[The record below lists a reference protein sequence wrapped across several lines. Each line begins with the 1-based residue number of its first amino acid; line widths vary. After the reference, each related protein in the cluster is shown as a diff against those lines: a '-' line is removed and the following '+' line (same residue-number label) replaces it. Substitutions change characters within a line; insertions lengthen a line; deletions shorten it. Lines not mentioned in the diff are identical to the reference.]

1 MEKDNLCL
9 PSPAGRK
16 WREAPDEGSASQA
29 PTGFHRQSLFPHP
42 SLRNISQGGK
52 GRAAAFATLLAG
64 IVALAG
70 CSFAPTMKTPEVA
83 TAAAYKEIGTPWTEA
98 KPADRLPRDEWWS
111 LYGDPKLGELQT
123 RLISGSPDLAAA
135 LANYEQA
142 QAYSDFQRGDLF
154 PQIGGS
160 ASLQRSQSSNNAAN
174 PSPVKLYDTRSVGF
188 SASYELDL
196 WGRVRNEVAAG
207 NAQAEAAAD
216 DLENARL
223 SLIAQ
228 LVDDYIVLRGL
239 DRDSAILNDTV
250 KAYQRALDLT
260 NERHRGGIAPGLD
273 VARAQTQLE
282 MARSQAEQ
290 TLAQRA
296 LAEHAIAALIG
307 VSPSQF
313 SIEPAIVDIK
323 LPAVPVD
330 VPSLLLQ
337 RRPDI
342 AAAQRRMEAANANI
356 GVARAAF
363 FPSISLG
370 ASGGYLS
377 SQAGNW
383 LTQPSSFWA
392 IGPAALLTIFDGGK
406 RSASVKQARAIFDQ
420 TSAKYRSTVLGA
432 FTQVEDN
439 LALLNHYR
447 DASVAEKS
455 AVEAAQRS
463 LNFSLDRYREGAV
476 NYLDVVTS
484 QTAALQT
491 QRDALS
497 LDTRQLR
504 ASVALIRALG
514 GGWDVQAPLARN

>member
-1 MEKDNLCL
+1 ML
-9 PSPAGRK
+9 
-16 WREAPDEGSASQA
+16 
-29 PTGFHRQSLFPHP
+29 
-42 SLRNISQGGK
+42 
-52 GRAAAFATLLAG
+52 AAAFAVC
-64 IVALAG
+64 ILAG
-70 CSFAPTMKTPEVA
+70 CSLAPTMKTPEVP
-83 TAAAYKEIGTPWTEA
+83 TAAAYKEIGTPWTDA
-98 KPADRLPRDEWWS
+98 RPADRLPRDAWWT
-111 LYGDPKLGELQT
+111 LYGDAQLDDLQK
-123 RLISGSPDLAAA
+123 RLVAANPDLAVA
-135 LANYEQA
+135 LANYDQA
-142 QAYSDFQRGDLF
+142 QAYYQYTRGDLF
-154 PQIGGS
+154 PQIEGNAS
-160 ASLQRSQSSNNAAN
+160 AQRSQLSANAAN
-174 PSPVKLYDTRSVGF
+174 PAPKQLYDTRTVGF
-188 SASYELDL
+188 SASYEIDL

-207 NAQAEAAAD
+207 KAQAEAAAD
-216 DLENARL
+216 DLENVRL

-228 LVDDYIVLRGL
+228 LVDTYIVLRGL
-239 DRDSAILNDTV
+239 DRDSAILTDTV

-260 NERHRGGIAPGLD
+260 EERHRGGIAPGVD

-282 MARSQAEQ
+282 IARSQAEQ

-296 LAEHAIAALIG
+296 LVEHSIAALVG
-307 VSPSQF
+307 ESPSQF
-313 SIEPAIVDIK
+313 SIAPKIVDIA

-330 VPSLLLQ
+330 LPSTLLQ

-342 AAAQRRMEAANANI
+342 ASAQRRMEAANANI

-363 FPSISLG
+363 FPSIGLS

-383 LTQPSSFWA
+383 LTQPSGFWA

-406 RSASVKQARAIFDQ
+406 RSASVKQARAAFDEA
-420 TSAKYRSTVLGA
+420 SAKYRSTVLSA

-447 DASVAEKS
+447 DASTAEKS
-455 AVEAAQRS
+455 AVAAAQRS

-504 ASVALIRALG
+504 ASVALVRALG
-514 GGWDVQAPLARN
+514 GGWEQTQATAESARTMNKPSQG

>member
-1 MEKDNLCL
+1 
-9 PSPAGRK
+9 
-16 WREAPDEGSASQA
+16 
-29 PTGFHRQSLFPHP
+29 
-42 SLRNISQGGK
+42 
-52 GRAAAFATLLAG
+52 
-64 IVALAG
+64 
-70 CSFAPTMKTPEVA
+70 
-83 TAAAYKEIGTPWTEA
+83 
-98 KPADRLPRDEWWS
+98 
-111 LYGDPKLGELQT
+111 
-123 RLISGSPDLAAA
+123 
-135 LANYEQA
+135 
-142 QAYSDFQRGDLF
+142 
-154 PQIGGS
+154 
-160 ASLQRSQSSNNAAN
+160 
-174 PSPVKLYDTRSVGF
+174 
-188 SASYELDL
+188 
-196 WGRVRNEVAAG
+196 
-207 NAQAEAAAD
+207 
-216 DLENARL
+216 
-223 SLIAQ
+223 
-228 LVDDYIVLRGL
+228 
-239 DRDSAILNDTV
+239 V

-260 NERHRGGIAPGLD
+260 EERHRGGIAPGVD

-282 MARSQAEQ
+282 MARSEAEQ

-296 LAEHAIAALIG
+296 LVEHSIAALVG
-307 VSPSQF
+307 ESPSQF
-313 SIEPAIVDIK
+313 SIAPKIVDIT

-330 VPSLLLQ
+330 LPSTLLQ

-342 AAAQRRMEAANANI
+342 ASAQRHMEAANANI

-363 FPSISLG
+363 FPSIGLN

-383 LTQPSSFWA
+383 LTQPSGFWA

-406 RSASVKQARAIFDQ
+406 RNASVKQAHAVFDEA
-420 TSAKYRSTVLGA
+420 SAKYRSTVLSA

-447 DASVAEKS
+447 DASSAEKS
-455 AVEAAQRS
+455 AVAAAQRS

-514 GGWDVQAPLARN
+514 GGWEQTQATAENAAATNKPGQG

>member
-1 MEKDNLCL
+1 MKKAKSVTRRSFTDGAKVRWMET
-9 PSPAGRK
+9 AT
-16 WREAPDEGSASQA
+16 A
-29 PTGFHRQSLFPHP
+29 FLFV
-42 SLRNISQGGK
+42 
-52 GRAAAFATLLAG
+52 AALG
-64 IVALAG
+64 G
-70 CSFAPTMKTPEVA
+70 CSLAPTMKTPEVA
-83 TAAAYKEIGTPWTEA
+83 AAATYKEVGTPWTEA
-98 KPADRLPRDEWWS
+98 KPADRLPRDAWWT
-111 LYGDPKLGELQT
+111 LYGDTQLDDLQK
-123 RLISGSPDLAAA
+123 RLIAANPDLAAA
-135 LANYEQA
+135 LANYDQA
-142 QAYSDFQRGDLF
+142 QAYYQYTRGDLF
-154 PQIGGS
+154 PQIKGNADLERDRLS
-160 ASLQRSQSSNNAAN
+160 ANRPGYTTPAHYNE
-174 PSPVKLYDTRSVGF
+174 RSVGI
-188 SASYELDL
+188 SASYEIDL

-207 NAQAEAAAD
+207 KAQADAAAD

-228 LVDDYIVLRGL
+228 LVDSYIVLRGL
-239 DRDSAILNDTV
+239 DRDSAILADTV
-250 KAYQRALDLT
+250 KAYQRALELT
-260 NERHRGGIAPGLD
+260 EERHRGGIAPGLD

-296 LAEHAIAALIG
+296 LIEHSIAALVG
-307 VSPSQF
+307 ESPSQF
-313 SIEPAIVDIK
+313 SISPKIVDIT

-330 VPSLLLQ
+330 VPSILLQ

-363 FPSISLG
+363 FPSIGLN

-383 LTQPSSFWA
+383 LTQPSGFWA

-406 RSASVKQARAIFDQ
+406 RSASVAQAHAAFDEA
-420 TSAKYRSTVLGA
+420 SAKYRSAVLSA

-447 DASVAEKS
+447 DASTAEKS
-455 AVEAAQRS
+455 AVAAAQRS
-463 LNFSLDRYREGAV
+463 LNFSLERYREGAV

-514 GGWDVQAPLARN
+514 GGWEQGQATAENTQSASKPQG